1 MTHSDGLSCSSVA
14 LEQDSTLVAVIEMS
28 LSSWLVAGLAPGL
41 KREPL
46 KKIQP
51 DKRKLLGLLQ
61 RWRDEAEKAGYP
73 IKRIVAAYE
82 AGRDGFWLARWL
94 RKQGVECYVIHAAS
108 IAVSREHRRAKSD
121 RLDTELLM
129 RALLGWLRG
138 ERRHCRMVAIPS
150 TEEENARRPSR
161 EREALIDERTRFLN
175 RIKSLMILH
184 GIRGFKPGL
193 RGAAERL
200 ETLRTEEGAPLLPD
214 SLAELRR
221 LLGRLRV
228 IGEQVEEI
236 ETARRVRLEQQPEQG
251 TLAMVPYLAQIYG
264 LGIETAHILV
274 FEMLSRSFP
283 DRRAVARFAGLTGAP
298 DESGARRREKG
309 LAKGG
314 NARVRR
320 IMVQF
325 AWRFLRFQEAS
336 ALAQWYRQRT
346 EGAQTRRK
354 TMIVALARKLLI
366 ALWRF
371 ATTGV
376 VPEGVTLRRCA

>member
-1 MTHSDGLSCSSVA
+1 MTHLDGLSCSSVA
-14 LEQDSTLVAVIEMS
+14 LEQDSTLIAVIEIS
-28 LSSWLVAGLAPGL
+28 LSTWLVAGLAPGL
-41 KREPL
+41 GRDPL
-46 KKIQP
+46 KKIKP
-51 DKRKLLGLLQ
+51 DKETLLALLH
-61 RWRDEAEKAGYP
+61 RWRGEAEKAGYP

-82 AGRDGFWLARWL
+82 AGREGAWLARWL
-94 RKQGVECYVIHAAS
+94 RSQGVEGYIIHAAS
-108 IAVSREHRRAKSD
+108 VAVSREHRRAKSD
-121 RLDTELLM
+121 RLDTGGMM
-129 RALLGWLRG
+129 RSFLGWLRG
-138 ERRHCRMVAIPS
+138 ERRHCRMVAIP
-150 TEEENARRPSR
+150 TIEEEDARRPGR
-161 EREALIDERTRFLN
+161 ERQALTGERTRLLN
-175 RIKSLMILH
+175 RTHSLLILH

-193 RGAAERL
+193 RRAAERL
-200 ETLRTEEGAPLLPD
+200 ESLLTEEGVSLPRAI
-214 SLAELRR
+214 LAELRR
-221 LLGRLRV
+221 ILARLRL
-228 IGEQVEEI
+228 IAEQLAELDRERL
-236 ETARRVRLEQQPEQG
+236 ARLEQQSVQG
-251 TLAMVPYLAQIYG
+251 PWAMVHQLAQLYG
-264 LGIETAHILV
+264 LGIETAQVLV
-274 FEMLSRSFP
+274 FEMLYRSFP

-371 ATTGV
+371 ATAGV

>member
-1 MTHSDGLSCSSVA
+1 MTQSDGLSCSLVA
-14 LEQDSTLVAVIEMS
+14 LEQDSTLIVVIEMS

-41 KREPL
+41 GREPL

-94 RKQGVECYVIHAAS
+94 RSQGVEGYIIHAAS
-108 IAVSREHRRAKSD
+108 VAVSREHRRAKSD
-121 RLDTELLM
+121 RLDTGGMM
-129 RALLGWLRG
+129 RSVLGWLRG
-138 ERRHCRMVAIPS
+138 EPRHCRMVAIP
-150 TEEENARRPSR
+150 TIEEEDARRPSR
-161 EREALIDERTRFLN
+161 AREALIGERTRLLN
-175 RIKSLMILH
+175 RINSILMLS

-193 RGAAERL
+193 RHAAEHL
-200 ETLRTEEGAPLLPD
+200 EALLTEEGAPLPPNT
-214 SLAELRR
+214 LAELRQMLAR
-221 LLGRLRV
+221 LQL
-228 IGEQVEEI
+228 ICEQVKEI
-236 ETARRVRLEQQPEQG
+236 ERQRLARLEQQSVQG
-251 TLAMVPYLAQIYG
+251 PWAMVHQLAQIYG
-264 LGIETAHILV
+264 LGIETAQVLV
-274 FEMLSRSFP
+274 FEMLYRSFP

-371 ATTGV
+371 ATAGV

>member
-1 MTHSDGLSCSSVA
+1 MTHSDGLSCSRVA
-14 LEQDSTLVAVIEMS
+14 LEQDSTLVVVIEIS

-41 KREPL
+41 GREPL
-46 KKIQP
+46 KKIEP
-51 DKRKLLGLLQ
+51 DKTKLLGLLQ
-61 RWRDEAEKAGYP
+61 RWRHEAEKAGYP

-150 TEEENARRPSR
+150 IEEENARRPSR
-161 EREALIDERTRFLN
+161 EREALIDDRTRLLN
-175 RIKSLMILH
+175 RIKSLLILH

-298 DESGARRREKG
+298 DESGARRREQG
-309 LAKGG
+309 
-314 NARVRR
+314 
-320 IMVQF
+320 
-325 AWRFLRFQEAS
+325 
-336 ALAQWYRQRT
+336 
-346 EGAQTRRK
+346 
-354 TMIVALARKLLI
+354 
-366 ALWRF
+366 
-371 ATTGV
+371 
-376 VPEGVTLRRCA
+376 